1 MSRYFKVVKPEHRK
15 NEGYIKLP
23 TRATEHSAAY
33 DFYSPVDVT
42 IQPQESVMIWSD
54 IKAHMYYD
62 NVLLINV
69 RSSMGKHPVMI
80 SNTIGV
86 IDSDYYENPDNDGNI
101 GIRLFN
107 LGKEPYE
114 IKTGDRIAQGM
125 FIRYETVVNDSTKT
139 KREGGFGSTNEQKEN
154 AL

>member
-1 MSRYFKVVKPEHRK
+1 MSRYFKVVNNEHRK

-33 DFYSPVDVT
+33 DFYSPVDAI
-42 IQPQESVMIWSD
+42 IQPQESVMIWTD

-62 NVLLINV
+62 NVLIINV

-80 SNTIGV
+80 ANTIGW
-86 IDSDYYENPDNDGNI
+86 IDNDYWQNPDNDGNI

-107 LGKEPYE
+107 LGKTPYE
-114 IKTGDRIAQGM
+114 IKVGDRIAQGM
-125 FIRYETVVNDSTKT
+125 FVKYGTVENDNTKT
-139 KREGGFGSTNEQKEN
+139 KRQGGFGSTNKQEN
-154 AL
+154 